1 MAKMTIVH
9 HPRAGQN
16 WGVQRNGNQAEPE
29 SVREL
34 DAATTVPAP
43 AAAAVLDTW
52 TKEAERE
59 AEI

>member
-1 MAKMTIVH
+1 MAKTTIVH
-9 HPRAGQN
+9 HGRPGQN
-16 WGVQRNGNQAEPE
+16 WGKQRTGNLSEPE

-34 DAATTVPAP
+34 DAATTMPAP
-43 AAAAVLDTW
+43 AAAAFLDTW